1 MGYCNSRSSQYAAEY
16 SNIVVSIYPL
26 VGETVYL
33 PGEGGELVDMEMD
46 DTDDAPLDAMK
57 HDS

>member
-1 MGYCNSRSSQYAAEY
+1 VAEY
-16 SNIVVSIYPL
+16 SNSVVSIYPL

-46 DTDDAPLDAMK
+46 DTDDAPLDVITN
-57 HDS
+57 DS